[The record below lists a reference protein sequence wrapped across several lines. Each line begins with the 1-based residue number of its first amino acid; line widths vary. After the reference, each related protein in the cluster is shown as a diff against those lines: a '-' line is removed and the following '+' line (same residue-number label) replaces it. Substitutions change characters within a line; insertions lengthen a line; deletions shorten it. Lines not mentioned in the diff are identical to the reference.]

1 MKISFFK
8 IFAVL
13 GIINNWL
20 MAAMADGKVTVREGL
35 ELIEQLC
42 SMLGIDFDKE
52 GVDVDKL

>member
-20 MAAMADGKVTVREGL
+20 MVAMADGKVTVREGL

-42 SMLGIDFDKE
+42 SMLDIDFDKQGMDIE
-52 GVDVDKL
+52 